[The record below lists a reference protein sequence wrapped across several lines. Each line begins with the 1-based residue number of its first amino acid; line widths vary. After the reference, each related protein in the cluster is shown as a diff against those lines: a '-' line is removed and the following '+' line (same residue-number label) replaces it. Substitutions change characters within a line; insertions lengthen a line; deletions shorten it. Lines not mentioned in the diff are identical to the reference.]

1 MKKSILIR
9 SLAALA
15 LAVLALPL
23 LAGCTTK
30 PTTPPAAEIP
40 AKLSDYT
47 LVWANEST
55 VKLMKGAAEFQK
67 QLIDAGVSISAASEE
82 DADTTGKL
90 FLIGDTQNPATAAA
104 KEKLSESD
112 AENRY
117 VIAFGENTIAIA
129 GNNADATLVG
139 MKYFLLNY
147 LNGDTVPGK
156 SGDYFVGGFGEEVRI
171 FSNLAMWTLE
181 DTVVIDQPPSN
192 NLGATLKYPSIIE
205 LQHQPEEQYNGW
217 LYATGERWTG
227 DHMCPIYFSMD
238 GGTTWR
244 ELTTVKDTT
253 HRGVRTAFAPC
264 LFELPV
270 QVGEMPAGTLIL
282 GSNSIDSAWRN
293 IYVVLY
299 RSYDRGATWEPFY
312 TVAASEGTG
321 GFWEANFVC
330 TDDGT
335 LVCYYSDDTD
345 SYHSQKLVLR
355 YTKDGVNWSEQ
366 VDTVALRDGGLR
378 PGMPVVTKMGNGKYF
393 MAYEIVGMAGNPV
406 YYKTTDDPTDWSD
419 PADTGTKIQAG
430 RKTLAATPWCTWI
443 PAGGECGTLIVT
455 GWRMASG
462 QSDTGSDIFL
472 SFDYGKTWTTM
483 DNYYSY
489 QWNNDNDTWGYSAS
503 TFFSMDG
510 ETLYYMANPKG
521 DIDRSTWY
529 KLFKIKVQ

>member
-1 MKKSILIR
+1 MKLKLRHMI
-9 SLAALA
+9 ALA
-15 LAVLALPL
+15 LLAFAMPTLMS
-23 LAGCTTK
+23 CTNDETN
-30 PTTPPAAEIP
+30 PSESTETV
-40 AKLSDYT
+40 AKLSDYR
-47 LVWANEST
+47 LVWAEQSS
-55 VKLMKGAAEFQK
+55 VKFMKGAAEFQR
-67 QLIDAGVSISAASEE
+67 QLISAGAEISALAESESAGV
-82 DADTTGKL
+82 TKL
-90 FLIGDTQNPATAAA
+90 FLIGDTQNPATVAA
-104 KEKLSESD
+104 KEKLAESD

-117 VIAFGENTIAIA
+117 VIAFEENTIAIV
-129 GNNADATLVG
+129 GNNTDATLVG
-139 MKYFLLNY
+139 LKYFLLNY

-156 SGDYFVGGFGEEVRI
+156 SGDYYVGGFGDEVQI
-171 FSNLAMWTLE
+171 FSNLTQWTLE
-181 DTVVIDQPPSN
+181 ETVVIDQPPSDN
-192 NLGATLKYPSIIE
+192 PGATLKYPSIIE

-217 LYATGERWTG
+217 LYATGERWID

-238 GGTTWR
+238 GGTTWQ
-244 ELTTVKDTT
+244 ELTEVKDTS

-282 GSNSIDSAWRN
+282 GANSIDNAWRN

-366 VDTVALRDGGLR
+366 VDTVALKDGGLR
-378 PGMPVVTKMGNGKYF
+378 PGMPVVTKMGNGQYF
-393 MAYEIVGMAGNPV
+393 MAYEIVGRPGNPV
-406 YYKTTDDPTDWSD
+406 YYKVTDDPTDWGN
-419 PADTGTKIQAG
+419 PADEGTLIQAG
-430 RKTLAATPWCTWI
+430 RKSLAATPWCTWI

-455 GWRMASG
+455 GWRMSAG
-462 QSDTGSDIFL
+462 QSKTGSDIFL
-472 SFDYGKTWTTM
+472 SFDYGKTWTTI

-489 QWNNDNDTWGYSAS
+489 QWTNDNDTWGYSAS

-521 DIDRSTWY
+521 DTDRSTWY